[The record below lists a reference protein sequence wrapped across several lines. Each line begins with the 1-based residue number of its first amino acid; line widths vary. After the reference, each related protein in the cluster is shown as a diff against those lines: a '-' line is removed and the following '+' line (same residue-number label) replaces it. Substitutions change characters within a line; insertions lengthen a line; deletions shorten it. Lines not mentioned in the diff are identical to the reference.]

1 LRSRLVILLASI
13 LIFPVVASAQLFAAH
28 ASTAVVLAQAAPGP
42 KGGGKTQAATPS
54 PGPPWTY
61 QMARISIVLLLL
73 IIAAVA
79 LLYYRLVLARQ
90 RGEV

>member
-1 LRSRLVILLASI
+1 MRSRLVILLAFMLVS
-13 LIFPVVASAQLFAAH
+13 PVVAGSPLAVAH
-28 ASTAVVLAQAAPGP
+28 ASRPVVLAAGA
-42 KGGGKTQAATPS
+42 GGKAKPAATPT

-61 QMARISIVLLLL
+61 QMARISIVLLVL

-79 LLYYRLVLARQ
+79 LLYYRLVIARQ

>member
-13 LIFPVVASAQLFAAH
+13 LFLPVIAGAQLYAAQ
-28 ASTAVVLAQAAPGP
+28 ASDAIQLAQAS
-42 KGGGKTQAATPS
+42 GGGKAKAAATPT

-61 QMARISIVLLLL
+61 QMARISIVLLVV

-79 LLYYRLVLARQ
+79 LLYYRLVVARQ

>member
-13 LIFPVVASAQLFAAH
+13 LFLPVIAGGQLYAAH
-28 ASTAVVLAQAAPGP
+28 AGDAIELAQAT
-42 KGGGKTQAATPS
+42 GGGKAKAAATPT

-61 QMARISIVLLLL
+61 QMARISIVLLVV

-79 LLYYRLVLARQ
+79 LLYYRLVVARQ

>member
-13 LIFPVVASAQLFAAH
+13 LFLPVIAGAQIYAAH
-28 ASTAVVLAQAAPGP
+28 ASDAIELAQAA
-42 KGGGKTQAATPS
+42 GGGKAKAAATPT

-61 QMARISIVLLLL
+61 QMARISIVLLLV

-79 LLYYRLVLARQ
+79 LLYYRLVIARQ

>member
-1 LRSRLVILLASI
+1 MRSRLVILLAS
-13 LIFPVVASAQLFAAH
+13 LFLLPVISGAVYVAH
-28 ASTAVVLAQAAPGP
+28 ANTAIVLAQSSG
-42 KGGGKTQAATPS
+42 KEGGKAQPAATPT

-73 IIAAVA
+73 IFAAVG
-79 LLYYRLVLARQ
+79 LLYYRLVIARR